1 MKYIWWKMESENTK
15 RRVKSK
21 KEFELCLDLLY
32 SISECVDTVLQLY
45 ISIISSL
52 ENIKYQMVLVK

>member
-21 KEFELCLDLLY
+21 KEFELCLDLLC
-32 SISECVDTVLQLY
+32 SISEYVDTVLQLY
-45 ISIISSL
+45 ISIVSSL